1 MRPDQIGAEIR
12 RLRVRRGWSLAELAR
27 RAGTSAPTVHRY
39 ESGWRCFEIATLGK
53 LAAALG
59 CRLDVRFV
67 RPRGET
73 RERGEGKRQ
82 RTPARLRR
90 LFWDHALRPPDLE
103 RYPAW
108 VARRVLEL
116 GSLEDV
122 AALMRYY
129 GRDVFLDVV
138 AGARFESPRTRA
150 FWESVLRV
158 EGRTCTTRFSRTE
171 ADACW
176 MP

>member
-12 RLRVRRGWSLAELAR
+12 RLRVERGWSMSELAR

-39 ESGWRCFEIATLGK
+39 ESGWRRFELATLGR

-59 CRLDVRFV
+59 RNVDIRFGEPAAAGAPSPE
-67 RPRGET
+67 PRG
-73 RERGEGKRQ
+73 RGLR
-82 RTPARLRR
+82 RLRR
-90 LFWDHALRPPDLE
+90 LFWDRSLLAGDIA

-108 VARRVLEL
+108 VIRRVLEL
-116 GSLEDV
+116 GTLDDV
-122 AALMRYY
+122 HALMRYY
-129 GRDVFLDVV
+129 GRDAFLDVV
-138 AGARFESPRTRA
+138 AGIRFESPRTRT
-150 FWESVLRV
+150 FWESMLRV
-158 EGRTCTTRFSRTE
+158 EGRSCTTRFSRTE